1 MPMQSPRSKSPSGL
15 EIEAKFPPK
24 LKPLFE
30 PKRYKVL
37 YGGRGGAKSWGIAR
51 ALLIMG
57 VQKPLRILC
66 AREVQKSIQD
76 SVYQLLID
84 QIADL
89 KLNGFYQC
97 TLSEVRGAN
106 GTKFIFAGL
115 QHNVDSIKSKE
126 GIDIVW
132 CEEAQTITKASWD
145 KLVPTIRKEQSEIWV
160 SFNPELDTDET
171 YKRFVSTPPT
181 NSWVEKVNW
190 SDNPWFPAVLRQEKD
205 DLEARDTDAYL
216 NVWEGHCRQA
226 LEGAIYAKE
235 LRQATADNRICRVP
249 YDPLKSVEVFCDLGW
264 ADSTSLWYAQRIG
277 FEYRLLESYQNSQQ
291 PWIHYLSHIQSRGY
305 VIGTVWL
312 PHDAKAKS
320 LATGRTIHEITMSSG
335 FKTDITPNI
344 PVTDGIN
351 ALRTIFRDCWFDAD
365 KCADGIQALR
375 RYRFDVDPDTKQF
388 SQKPLHDESSH
399 YADAARYFAVAMS
412 DGRKKKL
419 SLPKMPTAG
428 ATMWMGR

>member
-1 MPMQSPRSKSPSGL
+1 MAL
-15 EIEAKFPPK
+15 EVEAKFPPK

-51 ALLIMG
+51 ALLIQG
-57 VQKPLRILC
+57 VQRPLRILC

-89 KLNGFYQC
+89 KLKGFYQC
-97 TLSEVRGAN
+97 TLSEIRGAN
-106 GTKFIFAGL
+106 DTKFIFAGL

-171 YKRFVSTPPT
+171 YKRFVSHPPT

-190 SDNPWFPAVLRQEKD
+190 QDNPWFPEVLRQEKD

-249 YDPLKSVEVFCDLGW
+249 YDPLKPVEVFCDLGW

-277 FEYRLLESYQNSQQ
+277 FEFRLLESYQNSQQ
-291 PWIHYLSHIQSRGY
+291 PWLHYLNHIQSRGY
-305 VIGTVWL
+305 LIGTVWL

-320 LATGRTIHEITMSSG
+320 LATGRTIHEITMASG
-335 FKTDITPNI
+335 LRTEITPNI
-344 PVTDGIN
+344 AVADGIN
-351 ALRTIFRDCWFDAD
+351 AFRTIFKDCWFDAE

-375 RYRFDVDPDTKQF
+375 RYRYDVDPDTKQF
-388 SQKPLHDESSH
+388 SRKPLHDDASH
-399 YADAARYFAVAMS
+399 FADAARYFAVAMS

-419 SLPKMPTAG
+419 ALPKMPTAG
-428 ATMWMGR
+428 ASMWMGR

>member
-1 MPMQSPRSKSPSGL
+1 M
-15 EIEAKFPPK
+15 EVEAKFPPK

-51 ALLIMG
+51 ALLIQG
-57 VQKPLRILC
+57 VQHPLRILC

-89 KLNGFYQC
+89 HLAGFYQS
-97 TLSEVRGAN
+97 TLSEIRGAN

-171 YKRFVSTPPT
+171 YKRFVKTPPT

-190 SDNPWFPAVLRQEKD
+190 QDNPWFPEVLRQEKD

-216 NVWEGHCRQA
+216 NVWEGHCRQS
-226 LEGAIYAKE
+226 LEGAIYAQE
-235 LRQATADNRICRVP
+235 LRKATADGRITRVP
-249 YDPLKSVEVFCDLGW
+249 YDPLRSVEVFCDLGW

-277 FEYRLLESYQNSQQ
+277 FEFRLLESYQNCQQ
-291 PWIHYLSHIQSRGY
+291 PWLHYLNHIQSRGY

-335 FKTDITPNI
+335 CKCEITPNI
-344 PVTDGIN
+344 PVADGIN
-351 ALRTIFRDCWFDAD
+351 ALRTIFGDCWIDAD
-365 KCADGIQALR
+365 KCADGLQALR
-375 RYRFDVDPDTKQF
+375 RYRYEVDPDTKQW
-388 SQKPLHDESSH
+388 SRKPLHDDASH
-399 YADAARYFAVAMS
+399 FADAARYFAVAMS
-412 DGRKKKL
+412 DGRKKKI
-419 SLPKMPTAG
+419 SLPKMPMHG
-428 ATMWMGR
+428 ASAWMAR

>member
-1 MPMQSPRSKSPSGL
+1 MAL
-15 EIEAKFPPK
+15 EVEAKFPPK

-51 ALLIMG
+51 ALLIQG
-57 VQKPLRILC
+57 VQRPLRILC

-89 KLNGFYQC
+89 KLSGFYQC

-171 YKRFVSTPPT
+171 YKRFVTQPPT

-190 SDNPWFPAVLRQEKD
+190 QDNPWFPEVLRQEKD

-249 YDPLKSVEVFCDLGW
+249 YDPLKPVEVFCDLGW
-264 ADSTSLWYAQRIG
+264 SDSTSLWYAQRIG
-277 FEYRLLESYQNSQQ
+277 FEFRLLESYQNCQQ
-291 PWIHYLSHIQSRGY
+291 PWLHYLNHIQSRGY
-305 VIGTVWL
+305 LIGTVWL

-320 LATGRTIHEITMSSG
+320 LATGRTIHEITMASG
-335 FKTDITPNI
+335 FKTEITPNVSI
-344 PVTDGIN
+344 EDGIN
-351 ALRTIFRDCWFDAD
+351 ALRTVFKDCWFDAD

-375 RYRFDVDPDTKQF
+375 RYRYDVDPDTKQW
-388 SQKPLHDESSH
+388 SRKPLHDDSSH
-399 YADAARYFAVAMS
+399 FADAARYFAVAMS
-412 DGRKKKL
+412 DGRKKKPA
-419 SLPKMPTAG
+419 LPKMPMMSGAG
-428 ATMWMGR
+428 AWMGR

>member
-1 MPMQSPRSKSPSGL
+1 LAL
-15 EIEAKFPPK
+15 EVEAKFPPK
-24 LKPLFE
+24 LKPLFDH
-30 PKRYKVL
+30 KRYKVL

-51 ALLIMG
+51 ALLIQG
-57 VQKPLRILC
+57 VQRPIRILC

-89 KLNGFYQC
+89 HLTGFYQS
-97 TLSEVRGAN
+97 TLSEIRGAN

-145 KLVPTIRKEQSEIWV
+145 KLVPTIRKEGSEIWV

-171 YKRFVSTPPT
+171 YKRFVKTPPT

-190 SDNPWFPAVLRQEKD
+190 QDNPWFPEVLRQEKD

-226 LEGAIYAKE
+226 LEGAIYAQE
-235 LRQATADNRICRVP
+235 LRTATAEGRITKVP
-249 YDPLKSVEVFCDLGW
+249 YDPLRSVEVFCDLGW

-277 FEYRLLESYQNSQQ
+277 FEYRLLESYQNCQQ
-291 PWIHYLSHIQSRGY
+291 PWLHYLNHIQSRGY

-335 FKTDITPNI
+335 FKCEITPNI
-344 PVTDGIN
+344 PVSDGIN
-351 ALRTIFRDCWFDAD
+351 ALRTLFGACWIDAD
-365 KCADGIQALR
+365 KCADGLQALR
-375 RYRFDVDPDTKQF
+375 RYRYDVDPDTKQW
-388 SQKPLHDESSH
+388 SRKPLHDDASH

-412 DGRKKKL
+412 DGRKKKI
-419 SLPKMPTAG
+419 SLPKMPMHG
-428 ATMWMGR
+428 ASAWMSR

>member
-1 MPMQSPRSKSPSGL
+1 M
-15 EIEAKFPPK
+15 EVEAKFPPK

-51 ALLIMG
+51 ALLIQG
-57 VQKPLRILC
+57 VQRPLRILC

-89 KLNGFYQC
+89 HLTGFYQS
-97 TLSEVRGAN
+97 TLSEIRGAN

-145 KLVPTIRKEQSEIWV
+145 KLVPTIRKEASEIWV

-171 YKRFVSTPPT
+171 YKRFVTTPPT

-190 SDNPWFPAVLRQEKD
+190 SDNPWFPEVLRQEKD
-205 DLEARDTDAYL
+205 DLYLRDTDAYL
-216 NVWEGHCRQA
+216 NVWEGHCRQT

-235 LRQATADNRICRVP
+235 LRAATAEGRITRVP
-249 YDPLKSVEVFCDLGW
+249 YDPLKPVEVFCDLGW
-264 ADSTSLWYAQRIG
+264 ADSTSLWYAQRVG
-277 FEYRLLESYQNSQQ
+277 FEFRLLESYQNSQQ
-291 PWIHYLSHIQSRGY
+291 AWIHYLQHIQSRGY

-320 LATGRTIHEITMSSG
+320 LATGRTIHEITMSAG
-335 FKTDITPNI
+335 VRCEITPNI
-344 PVTDGIN
+344 SIEDGIN
-351 ALRTIFRDCWFDAD
+351 ALRTIFRDCWFDSE
-365 KCADGIQALR
+365 KCADGLQALR
-375 RYRFDVDPDTKQF
+375 RYRYDVDPDTKQF
-388 SQKPLHDESSH
+388 SRKPLHDDASH

-412 DGRKKKL
+412 DGRKKKMTV
-419 SLPKMPTAG
+419 PKLTGQTAT
-428 ATMWMGR
+428 AWMGR